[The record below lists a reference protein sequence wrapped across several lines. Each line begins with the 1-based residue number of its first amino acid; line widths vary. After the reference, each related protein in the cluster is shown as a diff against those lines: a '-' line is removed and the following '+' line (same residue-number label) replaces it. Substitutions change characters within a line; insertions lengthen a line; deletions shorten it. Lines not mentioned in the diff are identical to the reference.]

1 MRSLTL
7 GVLAL
12 ALMMSASST
21 KAAAGR
27 IMGVIASVTE
37 QPTPAMQIRS
47 KEAGTREVR
56 TDHDTRYMKWLTHKP
71 LGQETRA
78 DRQSLVVGRC
88 VDVEVRAGDRGL
100 AKTVRI
106 SDEPSGSLFDPCK
119 ADR

>member
-1 MRSLTL
+1 MRSLGL

-12 ALMMSASST
+12 ALMLPVSST
-21 KAAAGR
+21 NAAAGK
-27 IMGVIASVTE
+27 IKGVIASVTE
-37 QPTPAMQIRS
+37 QPTPSMQVRS

-56 TDHDTRYMKWLTHKP
+56 TDRDTHYTKWLTHKS
-71 LGQETRA
+71 LGQDTRA
-78 DRQSLVVGRC
+78 DRKSLVVGRC
-88 VDVEVRAGDRGL
+88 VDVELRAGDTGL